1 MHLALLLSALKKTMM
16 SPSSH
21 HKKVIS
27 KDTHIEYLRGD
38 VLKLKEEIE
47 VLKSNNYALLLENK
61 EWVDDADIADRQIL
75 GLRTIILYLETQL
88 NLKASL

>member
-1 MHLALLLSALKKTMM
+1 MHLALLLSALKKISM
-16 SPSSH
+16 SHSDH

-38 VLKLKEEIE
+38 VLRLKEEIE
-47 VLKSNNYALLLENK
+47 VLKANNYALLLENK

>member
-1 MHLALLLSALKKTMM
+1 M

>member
-1 MHLALLLSALKKTMM
+1 M
-16 SPSSH
+16 SKPKESH

>member
-1 MHLALLLSALKKTMM
+1 M
-16 SPSSH
+16 SKQEESH

>member
-1 MHLALLLSALKKTMM
+1 M

-75 GLRTIILYLETQL
+75 GLKTIILYLETQL

>member
-1 MHLALLLSALKKTMM
+1 M
-16 SPSSH
+16 SSSSH

>member
-1 MHLALLLSALKKTMM
+1 MALRLNALQRLMM

-47 VLKSNNYALLLENK
+47 VLKANNYALLLENK

>member
-1 MHLALLLSALKKTMM
+1 MHLVLLLSALKKMMM

-38 VLKLKEEIE
+38 VLRLKEEIE
-47 VLKSNNYALLLENK
+47 VLKANNYALLLENK

>member
-1 MHLALLLSALKKTMM
+1 M
-16 SPSSH
+16 SKPKESQ
-21 HKKVIS
+21 HKKVS
-27 KDTHIEYLRGD
+27 CKDTHIEYLRGD

>member
-1 MHLALLLSALKKTMM
+1 MALRLNALQRLTM

-38 VLKLKEEIE
+38 VLKLKDDIE
-47 VLKSNNYALLLENK
+47 DLKAENYALLIQNK
-61 EWVDDADIADRQIL
+61 NLVDSADDADSQIVRL
-75 GLRTIILYLETQL
+75 KTIISYLESQIIL
-88 NLKASL
+88 R

>member
-47 VLKSNNYALLLENK
+47 VLK
-61 EWVDDADIADRQIL
+61 V
-75 GLRTIILYLETQL
+75 
-88 NLKASL
+88 

>member
-1 MHLALLLSALKKTMM
+1 MALRLNVLQRLTM

-47 VLKSNNYALLLENK
+47 VLKANNYALLLENK

>member
-1 MHLALLLSALKKTMM
+1 MHLALRLSVPKKTMM

-38 VLKLKEEIE
+38 VLKLKDDIEE
-47 VLKSNNYALLLENK
+47 LKAENYQLLIQNK
-61 EWVDDADIADRQIL
+61 NLVYSADDADSEIL
-75 GLRTIILYLETQL
+75 RLKTIISYLEK
-88 NLKASL
+88 LKMRQ

>member
-1 MHLALLLSALKKTMM
+1 MHLVLLLSALKKMMM

>member
-1 MHLALLLSALKKTMM
+1 M

-38 VLKLKEEIE
+38 VLRLKEEIE
-47 VLKSNNYALLLENK
+47 VLKANNYALLLENK

>member
-1 MHLALLLSALKKTMM
+1 M

-47 VLKSNNYALLLENK
+47 VLKANNYALLLENK

-75 GLRTIILYLETQL
+75 GLKTIILYLETQL

>member
-1 MHLALLLSALKKTMM
+1 MHLALLLSAIKKTMM

-47 VLKSNNYALLLENK
+47 VLKANNYALLLENK

-75 GLRTIILYLETQL
+75 GLRTIVLYLETQL

>member
-1 MHLALLLSALKKTMM
+1 M

-47 VLKSNNYALLLENK
+47 VLKANNYALLLENK

>member
-47 VLKSNNYALLLENK
+47 VLKANNYALLLENK

>member
-47 VLKSNNYALLLENK
+47 VLKANNYALLLENK
-61 EWVDDADIADRQIL
+61 ELVDDADIADRQIL

>member
-1 MHLALLLSALKKTMM
+1 MHLALLLSAIKKTMM

-38 VLKLKEEIE
+38 VLRLKEEIE
-47 VLKSNNYALLLENK
+47 VLKANNYALLLENK